1 MNDEMRLSYTE
12 RLNVVLL
19 HEELAERFGLDF
31 DGVATEPGYVRVML
45 TRPARQAD
53 LKAVEGL
60 LRQHD
65 PNGTSAF
72 AQAQAAETELL
83 TDLRR
88 ADAQLTLADFNG
100 ESPAIQQLALKVLR
114 LEAELAQRRLS

>member
-1 MNDEMRLSYTE
+1 MATYQGRATTSNAPTNRGHC
-12 RLNVVLL
+12 RQ
-19 HEELAERFGLDF
+19 RFRANHANG
-31 DGVATEPGYVRVML
+31 A
-45 TRPARQAD
+45 ASA
-53 LKAVEGL
+53 
-60 LRQHD
+60 
-65 PNGTSAF
+65 NGTSAF